1 MLLVRNRWFLRDSES
16 KIDSNYDIHM
26 DIGSDSDIDFDTTV
40 TVTNI
45 ENNCNY
51 YVAKQDKFNSLEIA
65 QCCWFKIDG
74 FCVQPG
80 MKNLV

>member
-45 ENNCNY
+45 EN
-51 YVAKQDKFNSLEIA
+51 
-65 QCCWFKIDG
+65 KITAIT
-74 FCVQPG
+74 
-80 MKNLV
+80 M